1 MSQMPGDMGSE
12 ILAAR
17 SRMQDMQRPG
27 GIGGL
32 LGRFRRPMFP
42 PMGGF
47 GGFGGGGFGPPP
59 FNPMMYGGFP
69 GMGGG
74 FFGGFRPR
82 FRRRPRPT
90 MPDYSKQFSTLEAKI
105 AELQK
110 QLADRQAA
118 TPMPDPAMDV
128 AEPRPPM
135 RVGTMGGPGFGRYP
149 LGTAGPEFLYDDAG
163 NPILEPPGGLRTTLP
178 IDGMGPG
185 RLQIPNISDG
195 RLDIAEIEERLA
207 NLNIPTPPA
216 ITIPPREI
224 LERGPG
230 GGKIPMKPPSIS
242 RLPSDMLDAVDDRG
256 VPIFG
261 GRGDLMPPP
270 TKLPRVPAR
279 LEPIKMQPL
288 PLPGGERIDLPR
300 IPDEILRDVQSRGTV
315 GPGMVP
321 PPVDK
326 LPRMDPIKVPIKMP
340 PVPMIP
346 APMPDPMPMPSM
358 PAPIPSMPAPMPRL
372 PRVGMAGPGPRIRR

>member
-1 MSQMPGDMGSE
+1 
-12 ILAAR
+12 
-17 SRMQDMQRPG
+17 
-27 GIGGL
+27 
-32 LGRFRRPMFP
+32 
-42 PMGGF
+42 MGGF

-69 GMGGG
+69 GMYGGFPGMGGG

-82 FRRRPRPT
+82 LRRRRRQRP
-90 MPDYSKQFSTLEAKI
+90 DFSRFSKQFETLESKI
-105 AELQK
+105 RELQE
-110 QLADRQAA
+110 QLAARQGA
-118 TPMPDPAMDV
+118 TPMPDPVMDV
-128 AEPRPPM
+128 PEP
-135 RVGTMGGPGFGRYP
+135 RVGTLGGPGFGEFP
-149 LGTAGPEFLYDDAG
+149 LGTAGPRSIPTSIG
-163 NPILEPPGGLRTTLP
+163 N
-178 IDGMGPG
+178 MGPG
-185 RLQIPNISDG
+185 RIQIPNIDVEAIKQRIADMNIGMG
-195 RLDIAEIEERLA
+195 RPVKSL
-207 NLNIPTPPA
+207 PTQDV
-216 ITIPPREI
+216 
-224 LERGPG
+224 G
-230 GGKIPMKPPSIS
+230 GRKKLRKPPSIS
-242 RLPSDMLDAVDDRG
+242 RLPNDMLDAVDDRG

-346 APMPDPMPMPSM
+346 APMPDPMPMP
-358 PAPIPSMPAPMPRL
+358 APMPRM
-372 PRVGMAGPGPRIRR
+372 PEPMPMPARNMPMVGFSGPAGRIR